1 MDTTLDEI
9 LNGKIK
15 LLQPINGPRVN
26 LDTILLSSWVK
37 FRNGHNNFIELGCA
51 AGAITILLALRN
63 SKIRIT
69 GVDIQSELIELANKN
84 LALNNLDTSKINFKT
99 GDLRDKNF
107 LPTQFYDAVIM
118 NPPYTSKIHGRAN
131 LSVSLKTARL
141 DENCTPEDLAI
152 TASRILKSRGRLFT
166 VFNSERVSEFLA
178 VMSKNNLIPKRIKF
192 IYPKQ
197 DLNSNI
203 FLCECIKDAG
213 AGTIILPPMII
224 YNLDGSYTQE
234 VLKAYDLNT

>member
-1 MDTTLDEI
+1 MDTTIDEI

-15 LLQPINGPRVN
+15 LFQPVNGPRVN
-26 LDTILLSSWVK
+26 LDTILLASWVK

-51 AGAITILLALRN
+51 AGAISILLALKN
-63 SKIRIT
+63 FKIQIT
-69 GVDIQSELIELANKN
+69 GVDIQNDLIELANKN
-84 LALNNLDTSKINFKT
+84 LILNNLNPSKINFMT

-131 LSVSLKTARL
+131 SNLSLKTARL

-152 TASRILKSRGRLFT
+152 TAYRILKSRGRLFT
-166 VFNSERVSEFLA
+166 VFNSERISEFLA
-178 VMSKNNLIPKRIKF
+178 VMTKFNLIPKKIKF
-192 IYPKQ
+192 IHPKQ
-197 DLNSNI
+197 NLNSNI

-213 AGTIILPPMII
+213 AGNVILPPMII
-224 YNLDGSYTQE
+224 YNPDGTYTQE
-234 VLKAYDLNT
+234 ALKAYDF